1 LKKKKRKLKAV
12 AKHLNISMLLI
23 YMTTQNQTVVEKEI
37 EAEILNEWLEVAKN
51 NVVIWRI
58 IDGVVDML
66 MIDKNELIK
75 YMHKFLS
82 DSLLQDARRDI
93 ALEDAIMRIA
103 ETLMDYEMW
112 DAYHESRAPSAYR
125 YATAVAAWL
134 YLFATSYG
142 GDIPLGC
149 PLFDRRVVASITE
162 FLATRTAHTI
172 HEALQEALV
181 DATWRLVRSLPRERR
196 EVILKMPRERRV
208 EEALLRFCS
217 PQ

>member
-1 LKKKKRKLKAV
+1 MSVDA
-12 AKHLNISMLLI
+12 
-23 YMTTQNQTVVEKEI
+23 EKEI

-58 IDGVVDML
+58 VDGIAGML

-75 YMHKFLS
+75 YMPKFLLDPS
-82 DSLLQDARRDI
+82 LQDDI
-93 ALEDAIMRIA
+93 ALEDAIVRIA
-103 ETLMDYEMW
+103 ETLADYEAW
-112 DAYHESRAPSAYR
+112 DAYHESLAPSAYR

-162 FLATRTAHTI
+162 FLATRTAHPI
-172 HEALQEALV
+172 NKALNEALI
-181 DATWRLVRSLPRERR
+181 DATWMWVRSLPREHR
-196 EVILKMPRERRV
+196 VTILKMPRERRE
-208 EEALLRFCS
+208 EEALLHFCS
-217 PQ
+217 PP

>member
-1 LKKKKRKLKAV
+1 M
-12 AKHLNISMLLI
+12 S
-23 YMTTQNQTVVEKEI
+23 QNRNQAAMSVEKEI
-37 EAEILNEWLEVAKN
+37 EEEILNMWLDDAEN

-58 IDGVVDML
+58 IHGISAML
-66 MIDKNELIK
+66 ELDENELIK
-75 YMHKFLS
+75 YMPKFLS
-82 DSLLQDARRDI
+82 SPLLRDTRVRRDQL
-93 ALEDAIMRIA
+93 ATTDAIVRIA